1 MQLPP
6 PKDISFL
13 SYHKSSPKVMGE
25 RERPGGS
32 VGWGGVRVNAAA
44 GASQWMAVLAAGL
57 LTFSLMR
64 NVCMRQPLPITATS
78 ETRQEALKIQHE
90 RSQLAAHLGFIDG
103 KMLHDRWSL

>member
-57 LTFSLMR
+57 LTFSLHEER
-64 NVCMRQPLPITATS
+64 VYATAPAYYSYFRDQTGGIKNS
-78 ETRQEALKIQHE
+78 TREESIGCPSWVYRRENA
-90 RSQLAAHLGFIDG
+90 S
-103 KMLHDRWSL
+103 